1 MSAKS
6 EPETSSIVGQEASP
20 KADGISDL
28 LVTSLAIKK
37 YEENAKSALKEATEA
52 KASIVNILAESQSK
66 LGEISTARTDALA
79 AKTKIEADQT
89 VIATK
94 SAHIQDAQEHADKV
108 RANLDRELTAATK
121 HATDAEGQKNRAQT
135 TADSATELLT
145 NVRTAKATAETDVE
159 AIATMRKSAEESS
172 AIAKGLAD
180 KSIAVDKRITDYE
193 AYLAELKIQCATQ
206 LKTIESLLPGAAS
219 AGLAHDFD
227 KRRQTFLEPQRK
239 WENRFL
245 GSVVALVILATV
257 SFLEMY
263 FSNSSRTWDSALL
276 YWIYRIPMAGALIY
290 LAIHSSHEAAL
301 AKRLEEDYGY
311 KAAIA
316 SSFMGFYKQMSEVG
330 AATTANPPLAKL
342 FDNTLA
348 TIASPPG
355 RIYAKHKLA
364 ISPADEVA
372 GAAKAVG
379 EVIERAGL
387 KHST

>member
-1 MSAKS
+1 MPDAI
-6 EPETSSIVGQEASP
+6 EPESPSIVEEGEPPKITEVGDVSEASIEIR
-20 KADGISDL
+20 KHVES
-28 LVTSLAIKK
+28 T
-37 YEENAKSALKEATEA
+37 KSALKEATEA
-52 KASIVNILAESQSK
+52 KASIANILAEAQSK
-66 LGEISTARTDALA
+66 SAEISTAKTEALA

-108 RANLDRELTAATK
+108 RANLDREHTAATK
-121 HATDAEGQKNRAQT
+121 HATDAEGQKTRAQSA
-135 TADSATELLT
+135 ADSATELLT
-145 NVRTAKATAETDVE
+145 NVRTTKATAETDAE
-159 AIATMRKSAEESS
+159 AIATMRKSAEEST

-180 KSIAVDKRITDYE
+180 KSTTIEKRIMEYE
-193 AYLAELKIQCATQ
+193 AQLEELKVQCATQ

-227 KRRQTFLEPQRK
+227 KRRQTFLGPQRK

-245 GSVVALVILATV
+245 GSVVALVILATI
-257 SFLEMY
+257 SFGEMY
-263 FSNSSRTWDSALL
+263 FSNSPPTWDSALL
-276 YWIYRIPMAGALIY
+276 YWIFRIPMAGALIY

-316 SSFMGFYKQMSEVG
+316 SSFTGFYKQMSEVG
-330 AATTANPPLAKL
+330 AAATSNPPLAKL

-355 RIYAKHKLA
+355 RIYSKHKLTV
-364 ISPADEVA
+364 SPADEMA

-379 EVIERAGL
+379 EVIERTGM
-387 KHST
+387 KHTT